1 MPRYVDHDARRR
13 HIAATA
19 AELVGTRG
27 LEALT
32 FRNVADAA
40 GSSTT
45 VLTHYFADKRDLL
58 LSTFQAVAKRSG
70 ARFDEAKRRGGGLR
84 ECLEAL
90 LPLDAER
97 QTEWRLLTC
106 YWGTAVSDPGLAGEQ
121 ARHVR
126 SAQRRI
132 ESLLREQ
139 HPQAADAE
147 RQTEWRLLTCYWGTA
162 VSDPGLA
169 GEQARHVRSAQRR
182 IESLLREQHPQA
194 ADAEREVVARR
205 LITLVHGLGA
215 HGALD
220 PDHWSPAEQRRVLRH
235 ELGSLGA
242 LGRADGGEP
251 AASDFE
257 GPTEGLGNDPCAP
270 SAKRAPDAGDRRR
283 KHVLAGARQG
293 PDRAARRRRRPLP
306 A

>member
-58 LSTFQAVAKRSG
+58 LSTFQAVAERSG

-139 HPQAADAE
+139 HPQ
-147 RQTEWRLLTCYWGTA
+147 
-162 VSDPGLA
+162 V
-169 GEQARHVRSAQRR
+169 
-182 IESLLREQHPQA
+182 

-205 LITLVHGLGA
+205 LVTLVQGLGA

-220 PDHWSPAEQRRVLRH
+220 PDHWSPAEQRRVLGH
-235 ELGSLGA
+235 ELGSLGV
-242 LGRADGGEP
+242 LGRADRGEP
-251 AASDFE
+251 AASGFE
-257 GPTEGLGNDPCAP
+257 EPTAGPGNDDPCAP
-270 SAKRAPDAGDRRR
+270 SAKRVSDAGDRPR

-306 A
+306 T

>member
-32 FRNVADAA
+32 FRNVAEAA

-58 LSTFQAVAKRSG
+58 QFTFEVVAERSG
-70 ARFDEAKRRGGGLR
+70 ARFDQAQRDGGGLR

-90 LPLDAER
+90 LPLDPER

-106 YWGTAVSDPGLAGEQ
+106 YWGMAVSDPNLAQAQ

-132 ESLLREQ
+132 ESMLRQ
-139 HPQAADAE
+139 HYPHLVGAD
-147 RQTEWRLLTCYWGTA
+147 
-162 VSDPGLA
+162 P
-169 GEQARHVRSAQRR
+169 
-182 IESLLREQHPQA
+182 
-194 ADAEREVVARR
+194 EVVARR
-205 LITLVHGLGA
+205 LVTLVHGLGA
-215 HGALD
+215 HSALD
-220 PDHWSPAEQRRVLRH
+220 PGHWSPADQRRVLAD
-235 ELGSLGA
+235 ELRSLGGLDRPGGGTPVTA
-242 LGRADGGEP
+242 DLDGSAAAAAPAVGRRARP
-251 AASDFE
+251 V
-257 GPTEGLGNDPCAP
+257 
-270 SAKRAPDAGDRRR
+270 KRAGTACDGANRRLR
-283 KHVLAGARQG
+283 KEILAAIRQG
-293 PDRAARRRRRPLP
+293 PSPAARRRRRPFS

>member
-1 MPRYVDHDARRR
+1 MSMPRYVDHDARRR

-32 FRNVADAA
+32 FRNVAEAA

-58 LSTFQAVAKRSG
+58 QSTFEAVAERSG
-70 ARFDEAKRRGGGLR
+70 ARFDEAQRHGGGLR

-90 LPLDAER
+90 LPLDPER

-106 YWGTAVSDPGLAGEQ
+106 YWGMAVSDPNLAKAQ

-132 ESLLREQ
+132 ESLLRQ
-139 HPQAADAE
+139 HHSQ
-147 RQTEWRLLTCYWGTA
+147 
-162 VSDPGLA
+162 LA
-169 GEQARHVRSAQRR
+169 G
-182 IESLLREQHPQA
+182 
-194 ADAEREVVARR
+194 AEPEVVARR
-205 LITLVHGLGA
+205 LVTLVHGLGA
-215 HGALD
+215 HSALD
-220 PDHWSPAEQRRVLRH
+220 PGHWSPAEQQRVLAD
-235 ELGSLGA
+235 ELGSLGGP
-242 LGRADGGEP
+242 GRHDGGKP
-251 AASDFE
+251 ATAGLD
-257 GPTEGLGNDPCAP
+257 GPTGATAGHRAP
-270 SAKRAPDAGDRRR
+270 PMKRAGTAHG
-283 KHVLAGARQG
+283 AGARRLRKEILAAIKQG
-293 PDRAARRRRRPLP
+293 PSPAARRRRRPFS

>member
-32 FRNVADAA
+32 FRNVAEAA

-58 LSTFQAVAKRSG
+58 QFTFEVVAERSG
-70 ARFDEAKRRGGGLR
+70 ARFDEAQRHGGSLR

-90 LPLDAER
+90 LPLDPER

-106 YWGTAVSDPGLAGEQ
+106 YWGMAVSDPNLAQAQ

-126 SAQRRI
+126 SAQHRI
-132 ESLLREQ
+132 ESLLRQ
-139 HPQAADAE
+139 HYWPVAGAD
-147 RQTEWRLLTCYWGTA
+147 
-162 VSDPGLA
+162 P
-169 GEQARHVRSAQRR
+169 
-182 IESLLREQHPQA
+182 
-194 ADAEREVVARR
+194 EVVARR
-205 LITLVHGLGA
+205 LVTLVHGLGA

-220 PDHWSPAEQRRVLRH
+220 PDHWSPADQRRVLAD
-235 ELGSLGA
+235 ELSSLGG
-242 LGRADGGEP
+242 LDRHDDGKPATTDFDGP
-251 AASDFE
+251 AAAVAHHR
-257 GPTEGLGNDPCAP
+257 AP
-270 SAKRAPDAGDRRR
+270 SMKHAGTARDAAARRLR
-283 KHVLAGARQG
+283 KEILAAIKQG
-293 PDRAARRRRRPLP
+293 PNPAARRRRLGVHL
-306 A
+306 

>member
-58 LSTFQAVAKRSG
+58 LSTFQAVAERSG
-70 ARFDEAKRRGGGLR
+70 ARFDEAKQRGGGLR

-126 SAQRRI
+126 SAQRRV

-139 HPQAADAE
+139 HPQ
-147 RQTEWRLLTCYWGTA
+147 
-162 VSDPGLA
+162 V
-169 GEQARHVRSAQRR
+169 
-182 IESLLREQHPQA
+182 

-205 LITLVHGLGA
+205 LVTLVHGLGA

-235 ELGSLGA
+235 ELGSLGD
-242 LGRADGGEP
+242 LGRADRGEP
-251 AASDFE
+251 AASGFE
-257 GPTEGLGNDPCAP
+257 GPTAGPGNDDPCAP
-270 SAKRAPDAGDRRR
+270 PAKRAPDAGDRPR

-306 A
+306 T

>member
-58 LSTFQAVAKRSG
+58 LSTFQAVAERSG
-70 ARFDEAKRRGGGLR
+70 VRFDEAKRCGGGLR

-139 HPQAADAE
+139 HRQAANAE
-147 RQTEWRLLTCYWGTA
+147 L
-162 VSDPGLA
+162 
-169 GEQARHVRSAQRR
+169 
-182 IESLLREQHPQA
+182 
-194 ADAEREVVARR
+194 EVVARR
-205 LITLVHGLGA
+205 LVTLVHGLGA

-220 PDHWSPAEQRRVLRH
+220 PDHWSPVEQRRVLRH
-235 ELGSLGA
+235 ELGSLGV

-251 AASDFE
+251 AASGFE
-257 GPTEGLGNDPCAP
+257 GPTEGLGNDPWAP

>member
-1 MPRYVDHDARRR
+1 MSMPRYVDHDARRR

-32 FRNVADAA
+32 FRNVAEAA

-58 LSTFQAVAKRSG
+58 QSTFEAVAERSG
-70 ARFDEAKRRGGGLR
+70 ARFDEAQRHGGGLR

-90 LPLDAER
+90 LPLDPER

-106 YWGTAVSDPGLAGEQ
+106 YWGMAVSDPNLANAQ

-132 ESLLREQ
+132 ESLLRQ
-139 HPQAADAE
+139 HYPQIAGAE
-147 RQTEWRLLTCYWGTA
+147 L
-162 VSDPGLA
+162 
-169 GEQARHVRSAQRR
+169 
-182 IESLLREQHPQA
+182 
-194 ADAEREVVARR
+194 EVVARR
-205 LITLVHGLGA
+205 LVTLVHGLGA
-215 HGALD
+215 HSALD
-220 PDHWSPAEQRRVLRH
+220 PGHWSPADQRRVLSH
-235 ELGSLGA
+235 ELSSLGA
-242 LGRADGGEP
+242 LAGHDGGKPTTTSPDGP
-251 AASDFE
+251 AAAAADYRA
-257 GPTEGLGNDPCAP
+257 AP
-270 SAKRAPDAGDRRR
+270 LKRAGAARDAATRRLR
-283 KHVLAGARQG
+283 KDILAAVKQG
-293 PDRAARRRRRPLP
+293 PSPAARRRRRRFP

>member
-90 LPLDAER
+90 LPL
-97 QTEWRLLTC
+97 
-106 YWGTAVSDPGLAGEQ
+106 
-121 ARHVR
+121 
-126 SAQRRI
+126 
-132 ESLLREQ
+132 
-139 HPQAADAE
+139 DAE

>member
-90 LPLDAER
+90 LPLDDER

-106 YWGTAVSDPGLAGEQ
+106 YWGTAVSDPGLAVEQ

-147 RQTEWRLLTCYWGTA
+147 L
-162 VSDPGLA
+162 
-169 GEQARHVRSAQRR
+169 
-182 IESLLREQHPQA
+182 
-194 ADAEREVVARR
+194 EVVARR
-205 LITLVHGLGA
+205 LVTLVHGLGA

-220 PDHWSPAEQRRVLRH
+220 PDHWSPVEQRRVLRH
-235 ELGSLGA
+235 ELGSLGV
-242 LGRADGGEP
+242 LGRADDGEP

-257 GPTEGLGNDPCAP
+257 GPTAELGNDPSAP
-270 SAKRAPDAGDRRR
+270 SAKRTPDAGDRRR

>member
-1 MPRYVDHDARRR
+1 MSMPRYVDHDARRR

-32 FRNVADAA
+32 FRNVAEAA

-58 LSTFQAVAKRSG
+58 RSTFEAVAERSG
-70 ARFDEAKRRGGGLR
+70 ARFDEAQRRRGGLR

-90 LPLDAER
+90 LPLDPGR

-106 YWGTAVSDPGLAGEQ
+106 YWGMAVSDPNLAQAE

-132 ESLLREQ
+132 ESLLRQ
-139 HPQAADAE
+139 HRPEIAGAE
-147 RQTEWRLLTCYWGTA
+147 L
-162 VSDPGLA
+162 
-169 GEQARHVRSAQRR
+169 
-182 IESLLREQHPQA
+182 
-194 ADAEREVVARR
+194 EVVARR
-205 LITLVHGLGA
+205 LVTLVHGLGA

-220 PDHWSPAEQRRVLRH
+220 PEHWSPAEQRQVLAH
-235 ELGSLGA
+235 ELSSLPG
-242 LGRADGGEP
+242 LDCHDSGKLTTTS
-251 AASDFE
+251 SDR
-257 GPTEGLGNDPCAP
+257 P
-270 SAKRAPDAGDRRR
+270 SAATADHRTTPPKRARGACDAAARRLR
-283 KHVLAGARQG
+283 KDILAAIKRG
-293 PDRAARRRRRPLP
+293 PDPVARRRRRPFS

>member
-32 FRNVADAA
+32 FRNVAEAA

-58 LSTFQAVAKRSG
+58 QSTFEAVAERSG
-70 ARFDEAKRRGGGLR
+70 ARFDEAQRRGGGLR

-90 LPLDAER
+90 LPLDPER

-106 YWGTAVSDPGLAGEQ
+106 YWGMAVSDPNLAQAQ

-132 ESLLREQ
+132 ESLLLQ
-139 HPQAADAE
+139 HYSQIAGAE
-147 RQTEWRLLTCYWGTA
+147 PEA
-162 VSDPGLA
+162 
-169 GEQARHVRSAQRR
+169 
-182 IESLLREQHPQA
+182 
-194 ADAEREVVARR
+194 VARR
-205 LITLVHGLGA
+205 LVTLVHGLGA
-215 HGALD
+215 HSALD
-220 PDHWSPAEQRRVLRH
+220 PGHWPPADQQRVLAH
-235 ELGSLGA
+235 ELSSLGG
-242 LGRADGGEP
+242 LDRHDDGGKP
-251 AASDFE
+251 PTADLD
-257 GPTEGLGNDPCAP
+257 GPTTATANH
-270 SAKRAPDAGDRRR
+270 RALPMRRAGTARDAATRRLR
-283 KHVLAGARQG
+283 KEILAAIKQG
-293 PDRAARRRRRPLP
+293 PNPAARRRRRSFS

>member
-32 FRNVADAA
+32 FRNVAEAA

-45 VLTHYFADKRDLL
+45 VLTHYFTDKRDLL
-58 LSTFQAVAKRSG
+58 RSTYEAVAERSG
-70 ARFDEAKRRGGGLR
+70 ARFDEAQRHGGGLR

-90 LPLDAER
+90 LPLDAQR

-106 YWGTAVSDPGLAGEQ
+106 YWGMAVSDPNLARAE

-132 ESLLREQ
+132 ESLLRQ
-139 HPQAADAE
+139 HYPEIADAE
-147 RQTEWRLLTCYWGTA
+147 
-162 VSDPGLA
+162 
-169 GEQARHVRSAQRR
+169 
-182 IESLLREQHPQA
+182 I
-194 ADAEREVVARR
+194 EVVARR
-205 LITLVHGLGA
+205 LVTLVHGLGA
-215 HGALD
+215 HSALD
-220 PDHWSPAEQRRVLRH
+220 PDHWSPAEQRRILTH
-235 ELGSLGA
+235 ELGSIGGLDF
-242 LGRADGGEP
+242 RDGGEP
-251 AASDFE
+251 ARTSSDRLPPATA
-257 GPTEGLGNDPCAP
+257 GHRATPP
-270 SAKRAPDAGDRRR
+270 KRARAARDATTRRLR
-283 KHVLAGARQG
+283 KDILAAVKQG
-293 PDRAARRRRRPLP
+293 PNPAARRRRRPFS

>member
-58 LSTFQAVAKRSG
+58 LSTFQAVAERSG

-139 HPQAADAE
+139 
-147 RQTEWRLLTCYWGTA
+147 Y
-162 VSDPGLA
+162 
-169 GEQARHVRSAQRR
+169 
-182 IESLLREQHPQA
+182 PQA

-205 LITLVHGLGA
+205 LVTLVQGLGA

-220 PDHWSPAEQRRVLRH
+220 PDHWSPVEQRRVLDH
-235 ELGSLGA
+235 ELGSLGV
-242 LGRADGGEP
+242 LGRADRGEP
-251 AASDFE
+251 AEAAPKNRPQGSVTIPAPRRPSGYQTRGTGGGSTFSPAHGKDQT
-257 GPTEGLGNDPCAP
+257 GPRGAVGVRSRRDQLT
-270 SAKRAPDAGDRRR
+270 AGFPLCDHCCTTGMR
-283 KHVLAGARQG
+283 GAR
-293 PDRAARRRRRPLP
+293 R
-306 A
+306 

>member
-58 LSTFQAVAKRSG
+58 LSTYQAVAERSG
-70 ARFDEAKRRGGGLR
+70 TRFDEAKRRGGGLR

-139 HPQAADAE
+139 
-147 RQTEWRLLTCYWGTA
+147 Y
-162 VSDPGLA
+162 
-169 GEQARHVRSAQRR
+169 
-182 IESLLREQHPQA
+182 PQA

-205 LITLVHGLGA
+205 LVTLVQGLGA

-220 PDHWSPAEQRRVLRH
+220 PDHWSPVEQLV
-235 ELGSLGA
+235 GS
-242 LGRADGGEP
+242 
-251 AASDFE
+251 
-257 GPTEGLGNDPCAP
+257 P
-270 SAKRAPDAGDRRR
+270 S
-283 KHVLAGARQG
+283 
-293 PDRAARRRRRPLP
+293 
-306 A
+306 